1 MQELMEITKEPVVIA
16 PDERNTEQYGGLV
29 KKGDVGPEVTK
40 VQEALVDRGISVIGE
55 VDGAF
60 GGKTEA
66 GIQEFQG
73 TVGLPR
79 TGVMDVKTKEALL
92 GAGPSVD
99 VEGTEVLL
107 DFSSF
112 GTLGPNQNKVKP
124 VTVKEENIG
133 GLYASRG
140 AAYKSSQIKSYSYY
154 NDTINGVGPR
164 GTSRVHGD
172 APKAV
177 QKTAIETIIA
187 QGRKAGMNNEDI
199 ALTLAI
205 ARLESGF
212 NPDAAAGT
220 TSAHGLGQFVDKTGT
235 AYGLTD
241 ENRWD
246 INEQARALVEHT
258 QDNIKRAE
266 KNGRDRDYVYAYHHD
281 GPSLKYGGLGI
292 GRANVNPRIEG
303 FLKMVEGE
311 ENGG

>member
-1 MQELMEITKEPVVIA
+1 MQELMDLDTKSVTIT
-16 PDERNTEQYGGLV
+16 PDERNLEQYGGTI
-29 KKGDVGPEVTK
+29 KRGDVGPEVSK
-40 VQEALVDRGISVIGE
+40 VQEALVDLGISSVKQ

-60 GGKTEA
+60 GINTEA

-79 TGVMDVKTKEALL
+79 TGVLDVQTKTALL
-92 GAGPSVD
+92 GG
-99 VEGTEVLL
+99 EEVSAPLN
-107 DFSSF
+107 FSSF
-112 GTLGPNQNKVKP
+112 DTLGPNQKP
-124 VTVKEENIG
+124 KPATVSEESIG
-133 GLYASRG
+133 GLYASKG
-140 AAYKSSQIKSYSYY
+140 KAYKDSEIKAYSYY
-154 NDTINGVGPR
+154 NDTIKGTGPR
-164 GTSRVHGD
+164 GSSRVHGD

-187 QGRKAGMNNEDI
+187 EGKKAGMNNDDI

-246 INEQARALVEHT
+246 INEQARALVAHT
-258 QDNIKRAE
+258 QDNIERAE
-266 KNGRDRDYVYAYHHD
+266 KNGKGREYVYAYHHD
-281 GPSLKYGGLGI
+281 GPSLKYGGLAI
-292 GRANVNPRIEG
+292 GKANVTPRVAS
-303 FLKMVEGE
+303 FLKLVEGE

>member
-1 MQELMEITKEPVVIA
+1 MQELMDLDTKSVTIT
-16 PDERNTEQYGGLV
+16 PDGRNLEQYGGTI
-29 KKGDVGPEVTK
+29 KRGDVGPEVSK
-40 VQEALVDRGISVIGE
+40 VQEALVDLGISSVKQ

-60 GGKTEA
+60 GINTEA

-79 TGVMDVKTKEALL
+79 TGVLDVQTKTALL
-92 GAGPSVD
+92 GG
-99 VEGTEVLL
+99 EEVAAPL

-112 GTLGPNQNKVKP
+112 GTLGPNQKP
-124 VTVKEENIG
+124 KAATVSEESIG

-140 AAYKSSQIKSYSYY
+140 SAYKPSQIKSYSYY
-154 NDTINGVGPR
+154 NDTIKGTGPR

-187 QGRKAGMNNEDI
+187 EGKKAGMNNDDI

-246 INEQARALVEHT
+246 INEQARALVAHT
-258 QDNIKRAE
+258 QDNIEMAE
-266 KNGRDRDYVYAYHHD
+266 KNGRNRDYVYAYHHD
-281 GPSLKYGGLGI
+281 GPSLKYGGLAI
-292 GRANVNPRIEG
+292 GKANVNPRIAS
-303 FLKMVEGE
+303 FLKLVEGE